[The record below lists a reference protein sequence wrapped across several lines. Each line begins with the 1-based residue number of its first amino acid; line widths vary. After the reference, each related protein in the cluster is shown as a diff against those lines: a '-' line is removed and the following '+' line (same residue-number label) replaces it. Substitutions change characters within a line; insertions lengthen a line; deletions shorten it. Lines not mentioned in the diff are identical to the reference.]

1 MKPVIF
7 HTGLTPPPEIQ
18 YNDFEILH
26 TPTITVEFNHHHIP
40 QDIIECLKSNP
51 VAIIMSK
58 NAVSGLKKWLKK
70 YNLSADVFGDTT
82 FWTVGEQ
89 THQNLLDELG
99 IESWH
104 PELMTGEGI
113 IQSLIEKDQTRILL
127 ISAHEPQQN
136 FIDGLHAAGIHFFHF
151 PTYTTQILSDAKLT
165 AEFIDDENNFMV
177 CTSPSTVDGILKS
190 LSLTHLADLKTKLTS
205 IGPTTSSAIC
215 ERGGS
220 VYHESTEQKIAT
232 LYSEIITMD
241 CSHEQP

>member
-1 MKPVIF
+1 MKPIIF
-7 HTGLTPPPEIQ
+7 HTGLTSPPEIQ
-18 YNDFEILH
+18 YNHFEILH
-26 TPTITVEFNHHHIP
+26 TPTITVEFNNHHIP
-40 QDIIECLKSNP
+40 QDIVECLKSNP

-58 NAVSGLKKWLKK
+58 NAVSGLKKWLEK
-70 YNLSADVFGDTT
+70 YNLSMDIFGDTP

-113 IQSLIEKDQTRILL
+113 IQSLIEKDQNRILL

-136 FIDGLHAAGIHFFHF
+136 FIDGLRTAGIHFFHF

-165 AEFIDDENNFMV
+165 AEFIDDENNFIV

-190 LSLTHLADLKTKLTS
+190 LSLTHLADLKTKLIS
-205 IGPTTSSAIC
+205 IGPTTSSAIR
-215 ERGGS
+215 EREGF
-220 VYHESTEQKIAT
+220 VYHESSEQKIST

-241 CSHEQP
+241 CSHEQS

>member
-1 MKPVIF
+1 MKPVIY

-26 TPTITVEFNHHHIP
+26 TPTIMVEYNHHHIP
-40 QDIIECLKSNP
+40 QDIVECLKSNP
-51 VAIIMSK
+51 VAVIMSK

-70 YNLSADVFGDTT
+70 YNLSVDVFENTP

-89 THQNLLDELG
+89 THQNFLDELE

-113 IQSLIEKDQTRILL
+113 IQSLIEKDQNRILL

-136 FIDGLHAAGIHFFHF
+136 FIDGLRTAGIHFFHF

>member
-1 MKPVIF
+1 MKPIIF

-40 QDIIECLKSNP
+40 QDIVECLKSNP

-58 NAVSGLKKWLKK
+58 NAVSGLKKWLEK
-70 YNLSADVFGDTT
+70 YNLSVDVFGDTP
-82 FWTVGEQ
+82 FWTVGKQ

-113 IQSLIEKDQTRILL
+113 IQSLIEKDQYRILL

-136 FIDGLHAAGIHFFHF
+136 FIDGLRTAGIHFFHF

-165 AEFIDDENNFMV
+165 AEFIDDENNFIV

-190 LSLTHLADLKTKLTS
+190 LSLTHLADLKTKLIS
-205 IGPTTSSAIC
+205 IGPTTSSAIR
-215 ERGGS
+215 EREGF
-220 VYHESTEQKIAT
+220 VYHESSEQKIST

-241 CSHEQP
+241 CSHEQS

>member
-1 MKPVIF
+1 VKPIIF
-7 HTGLTPPPEIQ
+7 HTGLTPPSEIQ
-18 YNDFEILH
+18 YNHFEILH
-26 TPTITVEFNHHHIP
+26 TPTIMVEFNHHHIP
-40 QDIIECLKSNP
+40 QDIVECLKSNP

-70 YNLSADVFGDTT
+70 YNLSMDVIGDIP

-113 IQSLIEKDQTRILL
+113 IQSLIEKDQNRILL

-136 FIDGLHAAGIHFFHF
+136 FIDGLRTAGIHFFHF

-165 AEFIDDENNFMV
+165 AEFMDDENNFIV

-190 LSLTHLADLKTKLTS
+190 LSLTHLADLKTKLIS
-205 IGPTTSSAIC
+205 IGPTTSSAIR
-215 ERGGS
+215 EREGF
-220 VYHESTEQKIAT
+220 VYHESSEQKIAT

-241 CSHEQP
+241 CSHEQS